1 MQINVL
7 IEHGEDL
14 VKDLDIEGLANFVLS
29 EMKCPST
36 TDVTISFVTNERIH
50 ELNRDYRGIDRP
62 TDVLSF
68 ECDNVPFEDED
79 ISAGVEYE
87 LGDVIIAPD
96 VALDQTKE
104 YGTTFE
110 QEVSLL
116 VVHGLLHLCGYDH
129 IEDGEAEIMEAL
141 ERKLLH
147 AWNEQRS

>member
-1 MQINVL
+1 M
-7 IEHGEDL
+7 

-50 ELNRDYRGIDRP
+50 ELNRDYQGIDRP

-96 VALDQTKE
+96 VALDQTKRISAPLSSRKFLCSSVHLDFFIFADTIILKMTKQKLWKRLNGSF
-104 YGTTFE
+104 YTLGMSSAHATFF
-110 QEVSLL
+110 
-116 VVHGLLHLCGYDH
+116 
-129 IEDGEAEIMEAL
+129 
-141 ERKLLH
+141 K
-147 AWNEQRS
+147 